1 MPDEP
6 WPDDEDPPF
15 QVGDFVW
22 ADHWNP
28 LSDYLR
34 VRRVFWRKGEWFVSI
49 GNTGEMRIVHAFEV
63 YRVDVIDALADL
75 A

>member
-1 MPDEP
+1 MSEREP
-6 WPDDEDPPF
+6 CPL
-15 QVGDFVW
+15 QVGDLVW

-34 VRRVFWRKGEWFVSI
+34 VRNIYWQKGDWFVSI
-49 GNTGEMRIVHAFEV
+49 GNAAEMRIVRAFEV